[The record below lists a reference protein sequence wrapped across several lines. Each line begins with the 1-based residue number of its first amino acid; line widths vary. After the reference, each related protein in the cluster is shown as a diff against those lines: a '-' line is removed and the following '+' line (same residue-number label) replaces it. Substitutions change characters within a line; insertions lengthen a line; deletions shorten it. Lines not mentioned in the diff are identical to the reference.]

1 MAELEPTK
9 RVKQTIAT
17 YQGHVGHDGPVQ
29 IEEKLTEED
38 DGEAA
43 DSVPLGQKEAGQHER
58 RRQHHSSTTNQ
69 RIRARKPQPKLL
81 AQKRA
86 ERHAQQT
93 GQHGDQAENVR
104 DTGQKQKTVSDN
116 HKTLEHGATNKQRTT
131 GTRQQDETPLQRNKT
146 PTTGTSSQR
155 STKPGTRS
163 NVVQFTNKMSPTR
176 AQFKLRNHWAK
187 KRTVNG

>member
-69 RIRARKPQPKLL
+69 RIRTREPQPKLL

-104 DTGQKQKTVSDN
+104 DTGQKQKQLATITKHWNTAQQTNSRQ
-116 HKTLEHGATNKQRTT
+116 LEHDNKTKPLGNQTT
-131 GTRQQDETPLQRNKT
+131 LRRLEHRHKDPPSLEHDQMSSNLPIKCRQQGP
-146 PTTGTSSQR
+146 SS
-155 STKPGTRS
+155 
-163 NVVQFTNKMSPTR
+163 N
-176 AQFKLRNHWAK
+176 
-187 KRTVNG
+187 